1 MDVIKMLMGVL
12 GAIAMVLLCLLIR
25 EIKNRKNWAE
35 KQKEQDRMLTKY
47 VMENLDM
54 KRELADMQDSYK
66 RQQEVT
72 EEVKRV
78 QEQIRLLKH
87 DMKNHT
93 LVMLSYLEEENVK
106 EAKAYAGKLLDK
118 LNKMYSYVNVGNAL
132 LSYIMNHKLSEAK
145 ERGIEIKAEIENLT
159 FAYMD
164 SVDFSALL
172 NNLLDNAIS
181 GALDTE
187 EKKLE
192 VKIISQ
198 KGMDVIVVKNSI
210 RESVLETNPT
220 LSSTK
225 EEPGHGFGLKQIRSI
240 TEKYDGMLDIY
251 EKNQMFVVSIMFG

>member
-12 GAIAMVLLCLLIR
+12 VAIAMVLLCLLIK
-25 EIKNRKNWAE
+25 EIKNRKSWEE

-54 KRELADMQDSYK
+54 QRELADMQDSYK
-66 RQQEVT
+66 RQQEMT
-72 EEVKRV
+72 EEVKRG

-132 LSYIMNHKLSEAK
+132 LSYIMNNKLSEAK
-145 ERGIEIKAEIENLT
+145 ERGLEIKAEIENLT

-192 VKIISQ
+192 VKVISQ

-210 RESVLETNPT
+210 RESVLENNPT

-225 EEPGHGFGLKQIRSI
+225 EESGHGFGIRQIRSI

-251 EKNQMFVVSIMFG
+251 EKNQMFVVSVMFG